1 MDYMVNSKSIHVNQN
16 IKISLL
22 IIKFIFNDIGGARML
37 TSEVIA
43 KQFKLKKFLMAMY
56 KDAGIDFTKEK
67 IRLFESN
74 GEYNKVTFFNDID
87 DLVSFSTKKQRI
99 YKNTTAAY
107 VIYLIPK
114 GYECAYINHWIA
126 IFMFEKELL
135 LNRGSKCRVVG
146 IKKVFGKECY
156 ILKLI

>member
-1 MDYMVNSKSIHVNQN
+1 
-16 IKISLL
+16 
-22 IIKFIFNDIGGARML
+22 ML

-67 IRLFESN
+67 IRVFESN

-99 YKNTTAAY
+99 YKNTYFTLSSVDSFA
-107 VIYLIPK
+107 VI
-114 GYECAYINHWIA
+114 
-126 IFMFEKELL
+126 
-135 LNRGSKCRVVG
+135 
-146 IKKVFGKECY
+146 
-156 ILKLI
+156 